1 MSRVTVS
8 LSSTLT
14 CNRMVG
20 GSLGGEEQIRTSS
33 SFSSSSSSSTFSG
46 HPLQDLSSSVNCQ
59 TSVDIDK
66 RNIINVNNSF
76 KSSVSIN
83 AGGGLL

>member
-14 CNRMVG
+14 CNRMIG
-20 GSLGGEEQIRTSS
+20 GSVGREEQIRTSS
-33 SFSSSSSSSTFSG
+33 SLSSSSSSSTFSG
-46 HPLQDLSSSVNCQ
+46 HPLQDLSSSVNCR
-59 TSVDIDK
+59 TSVDIDE
-66 RNIINVNNSF
+66 RNIINVNSSF

-83 AGGGLL
+83 SGGGLL